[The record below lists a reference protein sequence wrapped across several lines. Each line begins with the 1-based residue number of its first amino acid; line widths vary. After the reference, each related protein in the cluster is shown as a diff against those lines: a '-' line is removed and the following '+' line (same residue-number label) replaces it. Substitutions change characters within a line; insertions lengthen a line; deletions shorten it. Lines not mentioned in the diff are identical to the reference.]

1 MYRGERDGMFDKENA
16 EIIQGIARHVYYLQ
30 WAVGVGISF
39 IIGVMSLVSGLL
51 FKFSKDFKSD
61 AMSKLKDHKDE
72 MEKEL
77 RKMNNLV
84 ADLDDC
90 REENAGNI
98 IRLQEKVEAV
108 VKVCQERHG
117 K

>member
-1 MYRGERDGMFDKENA
+1 
-16 EIIQGIARHVYYLQ
+16 
-30 WAVGVGISF
+30 
-39 IIGVMSLVSGLL
+39 
-51 FKFSKDFKSD
+51 
-61 AMSKLKDHKDE
+61 
-72 MEKEL
+72 
-77 RKMNNLV
+77 MNNLV